1 MNKSFW
7 GFIWERFRKFQGIPV
22 GIIALLATMV
32 FWYFAPDKSVRL
44 GIVIPFGIIFII
56 LLIVFGDAAYVSFKT
71 NRNIL
76 PGVICVKPYLKN
88 NKEIHLFL
96 LTPSDLFSNDIL
108 VSFYYCNDEYEQLIG
123 IGKVFNIQDDNKIQ
137 VFLLYPLEGHEDKVK
152 EMVKNNKLY
161 LDKTKIKPNVPYSM
175 LY

>member
-7 GFIWERFRKFQGIPV
+7 GFIWERFCKLHGVLI
-22 GIIALLATMV
+22 GIIALLFAM
-32 FWYFAPDKSVRL
+32 FSRYFAPDKSVGL
-44 GIVIPFGIIFII
+44 GIVIPFGIIFIF
-56 LLIVFGDAAYVSFKT
+56 LLIVFIDAAYVSFKT

-88 NKEIHLFL
+88 NEEIHLFL
-96 LTPSDLFSNDIL
+96 LTPSDLFSNDIC

-123 IGKVFNIQDDNKIQ
+123 IGRVFNIQDDNKIQ
-137 VFLLYPLEGHEDKVK
+137 VLLTYTLKGHEEKVK

-161 LDKTKIKPNVPYSM
+161 LDKTKIKPNIPYSM
-175 LY
+175 L

>member
-7 GFIWERFRKFQGIPV
+7 GFIWERFSKHHGVLIGF
-22 GIIALLATMV
+22 IALLSAMI
-32 FWYFAPDKSVRL
+32 FWNFAPDKSVRL

-56 LLIVFGDAAYVSFKT
+56 LLIVFGDTAYVSFKT

-137 VFLLYPLEGHEDKVK
+137 VLLLYPLEGHEEKVK

-161 LDKTKIKPNVPYSM
+161 LDKTKIKPNIPYSM
-175 LY
+175 L

>member
-7 GFIWERFRKFQGIPV
+7 GFIWERFSEHHGVLIGF
-22 GIIALLATMV
+22 IALFSGIA
-32 FWYFAPDKSVRL
+32 FWNFAPDKSVRL

-56 LLIVFGDAAYVSFKT
+56 LSIVFGDAAYVSFKA

-76 PGVICVKPYLKN
+76 PGVICVKPYLKD

-137 VFLLYPLEGHEDKVK
+137 VLLLYPLEGHEDKVK

-161 LDKTKIKPNVPYSM
+161 LNKTKIKPNIPYSM

>member
-7 GFIWERFRKFQGIPV
+7 GFIWERCKFHGILV
-22 GIIALLATMV
+22 GIIALLFAM
-32 FWYFAPDKSVRL
+32 FSPCLAPDKSVGL
-44 GIVIPFGIIFII
+44 KIVIPFGIIFIF
-56 LLIVFGDAAYVSFKT
+56 LFIVFVDAAYVSYKT
-71 NRNIL
+71 NKNIL

-96 LTPSDLFSNDIL
+96 LTPSDLFSNDIV

-137 VFLLYPLEGHEDKVK
+137 VLLIKTLEGHEDKVK

-161 LDKTKIKPNVPYSM
+161 LDKTKIKPNIPYSM